1 MHARRGNPKLK
12 TIDIFGIKQGEGLMT
27 QAFKKMHAISAR
39 AQEIELIQT
48 RLAVLSEIENTLER
62 DKTTLHSLRAAILQL
77 GSRNGPRQ
85 SEIDRASC
93 RPLAVPSPIKVV
105 YPGPTKSPWGF

>member
-48 RLAVLSEIENTLER
+48 RLAVLSELESTLKRDNTAL
-62 DKTTLHSLRAAILQL
+62 LAQRAAILQHSFGD
-77 GSRNGPRQ
+77 GSGRSKIG
-85 SEIDRASC
+85 RAFC
-93 RPLAVPSPIKVV
+93 RPGAVPLPTKGV
-105 YPGPTKSPWGF
+105 YPGLTETS